1 MKKHFLLIGGV
12 VFLLAA
18 GDADDEVK
26 KELARFEG
34 TWKWV
39 LIETE
44 KMKIPEDDL
53 KGPRMKLVGDKFIVT
68 ESADATFS
76 GTFKVDPSKKPK
88 TIDVT
93 FGDGPDKGK
102 TLLGIYEL
110 EGDTY
115 KVCTD
120 PEGKSRPTEFKIKP
134 GSGHVLQVLKRE
146 KK

>member
-1 MKKHFLLIGGV
+1 MKARGLLLVAVGL
-12 VFLLAA
+12 LLAA
-18 GDADDEVK
+18 DDAKDEVK

-39 LIETE
+39 VLEAE
-44 KMKIPEDDL
+44 KTKLSEEELKHPRLKI
-53 KGPRMKLVGDKFIVT
+53 MGDKFTVT
-68 ESADATFS
+68 EESGTFS

-93 FGDGPDKGK
+93 VTDGQDKGK
-102 TLLGIYEL
+102 TYLGIYEL

-115 KVCTD
+115 KVCVD
-120 PEGKSRPTEFKIKP
+120 PEGKNRPTEFAIKP
-134 GSGHVLQVLKRE
+134 GSGHVLEVLKRE